1 MASADFSR
9 LTFFDRE
16 RKVYVSIVSSVR
28 SPRVLTHS
36 FLLMPVS
43 FTTVC
48 SVQLY
53 DFDLFGGLINTR
65 QPYELPVRQAS
76 SLPPPSSR
84 RLLTLTPLAS
94 AVLFPLPGELGT
106 FTH

>member
-16 RKVYVSIVSSVR
+16 RKVYVSIVSSVS

-53 DFDLFGGLINTR
+53 DFDLFCGLINT
-65 QPYELPVRQAS
+65 Q
-76 SLPPPSSR
+76 
-84 RLLTLTPLAS
+84 
-94 AVLFPLPGELGT
+94 
-106 FTH
+106 